1 MKTILFLTCFAAGR
15 IELKLYVN
23 KYFDDLLFV
32 ASLAQDTTEPLPKC
46 EGFTCPNNDPEGG
59 LYEYGDGCSGTF
71 CDCSYGQ
78 FQRPFKKYFYLC
90 KYIKMIR
97 FKIFTL
103 FI

>member
-1 MKTILFLTCFAAGR
+1 MIFF
-15 IELKLYVN
+15 
-23 KYFDDLLFV
+23 FV

-78 FQRPFKKYFYLC
+78 FQRPFKN
-90 KYIKMIR
+90 
-97 FKIFTL
+97 IFTL
-103 FI
+103 FVSDCTGFSLSYTLACSLRPELS

>member
-78 FQRPFKKYFYLC
+78 FQRPFKNMFTLFEKYFYV
-90 KYIKMIR
+90 
-97 FKIFTL
+97 
-103 FI
+103 

>member
-1 MKTILFLTCFAAGR
+1 MMKTILFLTCFAAGR

-78 FQRPFKKYFYLC
+78 FQKYFYLSSVLSKHISTFQ
-90 KYIKMIR
+90 KYIYLI
-97 FKIFTL
+97 
-103 FI
+103 